1 VGILFGT
8 DGVRGLANAKLTPEL
23 AFKLGRCGAAV
34 LLAHVTDGQAT
45 VLIGRDTRRSGTM
58 LEAALAAG
66 FCSMGVNVV
75 KLGVVPTPTVAWL
88 TRNQSVTGV
97 GPAGSA
103 AVRPAAGVMISAS
116 HNPSPDNGI
125 KFFDAKG
132 FKLPDE
138 IEAEIEALVLA
149 GDDALPRP
157 VGKEVGT
164 ITEDLTL
171 VEAYVDHVTKLAPEG
186 LEGLR
191 IAVDTGHGAAW
202 EIAPFVLRG
211 LGADVKVL
219 HDAPDGDNIN
229 DGCGSTHL
237 DILKREVITNS
248 LDLGLAFD
256 GDADR
261 LLAVDHAGNEVDGDH
276 LMLICLKH
284 GLETGRFAAPSV
296 VATVMSNLGFEQAI
310 GELGGELV
318 RAKVGDRY
326 VLEEMV
332 KRDIRLGGEQSGHLI
347 FLDDNTTGD
356 GLISALRVL
365 SAIRAAAKP
374 LRELAAAMKDYPQV
388 LKNVRVGST
397 EGWQEDAVIQ
407 REIAA
412 ATATLAETG
421 RILVRA
427 SGTEPLIRVMVEGQE
442 AALIHRLADHL
453 CEIIQ
458 QRLVGT
464 PQPA

>member
-1 VGILFGT
+1 MGKLFGT
-8 DGVRGLANAKLTPEL
+8 DGVRGLANDKLTPEL

-34 LLAHVTDGQAT
+34 LLAHVPAGQAT

-66 FCSMGVNVV
+66 FCSMGVNVIR
-75 KLGVVPTPTVAWL
+75 LGVVPTPTVAWL
-88 TRNQSVTGV
+88 TRNQAIAD
-97 GPAGSA
+97 GPDGPI
-103 AVRPAAGVMISAS
+103 RPAAGVMISAS
-116 HNPSPDNGI
+116 HNPAPDNGI
-125 KFFDAKG
+125 KFFDANG

-138 IEAEIEALVLA
+138 IEAEIEALILA
-149 GDDALPRP
+149 DDDALPRP
-157 VGKEVGT
+157 VGQALGT
-164 ITEDLTL
+164 ISEDLSL
-171 VEAYVDHVTKLAPEG
+171 VEAYVDHVSKLVPEG

-191 IAVDTGHGAAW
+191 IVVDTGHGAAS

-219 HDAPDGDNIN
+219 HDEPNGDNIN

-237 DILKREVITNS
+237 DVLKREVLANS
-248 LDLGLAFD
+248 FDLGLAFD

-284 GLETGRFAAPSV
+284 GLATGRFTSPSI
-296 VATVMSNLGFEQAI
+296 VATVMSNMGFEQAL

-326 VLEEMV
+326 VLEEMIR
-332 KRDIRLGGEQSGHLI
+332 RDVRLGGEQSGHLI

-365 SAIRAAAKP
+365 SAVKAAGKP
-374 LRELAAAMKDYPQV
+374 LRELAAEMQDFPQV

-397 EGWQEDAVIQ
+397 QGWQDDATIQ
-407 REIAA
+407 REIAS
-412 ATATLAETG
+412 ATETLAGSG

-427 SGTEPLIRVMVEGQE
+427 SGTEPLIRVMVEGQD
-442 AALIHRLADHL
+442 AAMIHRLADHL
-453 CEIIQ
+453 CAVIQ
-458 QRLVGT
+458 ERLVGA

>member
-1 VGILFGT
+1 MGKLFGT

-23 AFKLGRCGAAV
+23 AFKLGRCSAAV
-34 LLAHVTDGQAT
+34 LLTHVTEGQAT

-75 KLGVVPTPTVAWL
+75 KLGIVPTPTVAWL
-88 TRNQSVTGV
+88 TRNTTLEG
-97 GPAGSA
+97 
-103 AVRPAAGVMISAS
+103 VRPAAGVMISAS

-125 KFFDAKG
+125 KFFDANG

-138 IEAEIEALVLA
+138 IEAEIEALVQA
-149 GDDALPRP
+149 SEDTLPRP
-157 VGKEVGT
+157 TGRALGT
-164 ITEDLTL
+164 ITEDMSL
-171 VEAYVDHVTKLAPEG
+171 VEAYVRHVTKLVPEG

-191 IAVDTGHGAAW
+191 IVVDTGHGAAS

-237 DILKREVITNS
+237 EILKHEVVANS
-248 LDLGLAFD
+248 FDLGLAFD

-261 LLAVDHAGNEVDGDH
+261 LLAVDHTGNEVDGDH

-284 GLETGRFAAPSV
+284 GLTTGRFTSPAV

-310 GELGGELV
+310 GEMGGELV

-326 VLEEMV
+326 VLEEML
-332 KRDIRLGGEQSGHLI
+332 KRDIRLGGEQSGHII

-365 SAIRAAAKP
+365 SAVRAAAKP
-374 LRELAAAMKDYPQV
+374 LRDLASEMKDYPQV
-388 LKNVRVGST
+388 LLNVRVAASQ
-397 EGWQEDAVIQ
+397 GWQDDATIQ

-412 ATATLAETG
+412 ATETLAGTG

-427 SGTEPLIRVMVEGQE
+427 SGTEPLIRVMVEGQD
-442 AALIHRLADHL
+442 AALIHRIAEHL
-453 CEIIQ
+453 CDVIQ
-458 QRLVGT
+458 KRLANFA
-464 PQPA
+464 QPV

>member
-1 VGILFGT
+1 VGKFFGT

-34 LLAHVTDGQAT
+34 LLAHVTEGQAT

-66 FCSMGVNVV
+66 FCSMGVNVIR
-75 KLGVVPTPTVAWL
+75 LGVVPTPTVAWL
-88 TRNQSVTGV
+88 TRNQAI
-97 GPAGSA
+97 AG
-103 AVRPAAGVMISAS
+103 VRPAAGVMISAS
-116 HNPSPDNGI
+116 HNPAPDNGI
-125 KFFDAKG
+125 KFFDANG
-132 FKLPDE
+132 FKLPDA
-138 IEAEIEALVLA
+138 IEAEIEALI
-149 GDDALPRP
+149 DAEEDHLPRP
-157 VGKEVGT
+157 VGKELGT
-164 ITEDLTL
+164 ITEDFSL
-171 VEAYVDHVTKLAPEG
+171 VEAYVDHVTKLVPEG
-186 LEGLR
+186 LDGLR
-191 IAVDTGHGAAW
+191 LAVDTGHGAAS

-211 LGADVKVL
+211 LGADVKIL

-237 DILKREVITNS
+237 DVLKREVLANS
-248 LDLGLAFD
+248 FDLGLAFD

-284 GLETGRFAAPSV
+284 GLATGRFTSPSV
-296 VATVMSNLGFEQAI
+296 VATVMSNMGFEQAL

-326 VLEEMV
+326 VLEEMLR
-332 KRDIRLGGEQSGHLI
+332 RDVRLGGEQSGHLI

-365 SAIRAAAKP
+365 SAIKAAGKP
-374 LRELAAAMKDYPQV
+374 LRDLAAEMQDYPQV

-397 EGWQEDAVIQ
+397 QGWQDDATIQ

-412 ATATLAETG
+412 ATETLAGNG

-427 SGTEPLIRVMVEGQE
+427 SGTEPLIRVMVEGQD

-453 CEIIQ
+453 CAVIQ
-458 QRLVGT
+458 ERLVGA
-464 PQPA
+464 PQPT

>member
-1 VGILFGT
+1 MGKLFGT
-8 DGVRGLANAKLTPEL
+8 DGVRGLANTKLTPEL

-34 LLAHVTDGQAT
+34 LLAHVTEGQAT

-75 KLGVVPTPTVAWL
+75 RLGVVPTPTVAWL
-88 TRNQSVTGV
+88 TRNQLVNG
-97 GPAGSA
+97 
-103 AVRPAAGVMISAS
+103 VRPAAGVMISAS

-125 KFFDAKG
+125 KFFDANG

-138 IEAEIEALVLA
+138 IEAEIEALVLS
-149 GDDALPRP
+149 DVDTLPRP
-157 VGKEVGT
+157 TGRELGT
-164 ITEDLTL
+164 ITEDFSL
-171 VEAYVDHVTKLAPEG
+171 VEAYVDHVTKLVPEG
-186 LEGLR
+186 LDGLR
-191 IAVDTGHGAAW
+191 IAVDTGHGAAS

-237 DILKREVITNS
+237 DVLKREVVSNS
-248 LDLGLAFD
+248 FDLGLAFD

-276 LMLICLKH
+276 LMLLCLKH
-284 GLETGRFAAPSV
+284 GLATGRFTSPTV
-296 VATVMSNLGFEQAI
+296 VATVMSNLGFEQAV

-326 VLEEMV
+326 VLEEML
-332 KRDIRLGGEQSGHLI
+332 KRDIRIGGEQSGHII

-365 SAIRAAAKP
+365 SAIKAASKP
-374 LRELAAAMKDYPQV
+374 LRELASEMTDYPQV
-388 LKNVRVGST
+388 LKNVRVAST
-397 EGWQEDAVIQ
+397 QGWQDDSEIQ
-407 REIAA
+407 REIAV
-412 ATATLAETG
+412 ATETLAGTG

-427 SGTEPLIRVMVEGQE
+427 SGTEPLIRVMVEGQD

-453 CEIIQ
+453 CDVIQ
-458 QRLVGT
+458 KRLVGT

>member
-1 VGILFGT
+1 MGKLFGT
-8 DGVRGLANAKLTPEL
+8 DGVRGLANDKLTPEL

-34 LLAHVTDGQAT
+34 LLSHVTDGQAT

-75 KLGVVPTPTVAWL
+75 RLGVVPTPTVAWL
-88 TRNQSVTGV
+88 TRNVTV
-97 GPAGSA
+97 GGARA
-103 AVRPAAGVMISAS
+103 AAGVMISAS

-125 KFFDAKG
+125 KFFDANG

-138 IEAEIEALVLA
+138 IETEIEALVLA
-149 GDDALPRP
+149 EEDTLPRP
-157 VGKEVGT
+157 TGKALGT
-164 ITEDLTL
+164 ITEDFSL
-171 VEAYVDHVTKLAPEG
+171 VESYLEHVSKLVPEG
-186 LEGLR
+186 LEGMR
-191 IAVDTGHGAAW
+191 IVVDTGHGAAS

-211 LGADVKVL
+211 LGADVRVL

-237 DILKREVITNS
+237 DVLKREVVAGS
-248 LDLGLAFD
+248 FDLGLAFD

-284 GLETGRFAAPSV
+284 GLSTGRFASASV
-296 VATVMSNLGFEQAI
+296 VATVMSNMGFEEALA
-310 GELGGELV
+310 ELGGELI

-326 VLEEMV
+326 VLEEML
-332 KRDIRLGGEQSGHLI
+332 KRDVRLGGEQSGHLI

-365 SAIRAAAKP
+365 SAVKAAGKP
-374 LRELAAAMKDYPQV
+374 LRDLAAEMTDYPQV
-388 LKNVRVGST
+388 LLNVRVAST
-397 EGWQEDAVIQ
+397 QGWQDDALIQ

-412 ATATLAETG
+412 ATESLVGTG
-421 RILVRA
+421 RVLVRA
-427 SGTEPLIRVMVEGQE
+427 SGTEPLIRVMVEGKD
-442 AALIHRLADHL
+442 AAVIHRLAEHL
-453 CEIIQ
+453 CNVIRE
-458 QRLVGT
+458 RLAGA

>member
-1 VGILFGT
+1 MGKLFGT
-8 DGVRGLANAKLTPEL
+8 DGVRGLANDKLTPEL

-75 KLGVVPTPTVAWL
+75 RLGVVPTPTVAWL
-88 TRNQSVTGV
+88 TRNVTV
-97 GPAGSA
+97 GGTQA
-103 AVRPAAGVMISAS
+103 AAGVMISAS

-125 KFFDAKG
+125 KFFDANG

-149 GDDALPRP
+149 DEDTLPRP
-157 VGKEVGT
+157 TGKALGT
-164 ITEDLTL
+164 ITEDFSL
-171 VEAYVDHVTKLAPEG
+171 VEAYLDHVSKLVPEG
-186 LEGLR
+186 LEGMR
-191 IAVDTGHGAAW
+191 IVVDTGHGAAS

-237 DILKREVITNS
+237 DILKHEVVTNS
-248 LDLGLAFD
+248 FDLGLAFD

-276 LMLICLKH
+276 LMLLCLKH
-284 GLETGRFAAPSV
+284 GLATGRFTSPAV
-296 VATVMSNLGFEQAI
+296 VATVMSNMGFEKALA
-310 GELGGELV
+310 ELGGELV

-332 KRDIRLGGEQSGHLI
+332 KRNVRLGGEQSGHLI

-365 SAIRAAAKP
+365 SAIKAAGKP
-374 LRELAAAMKDYPQV
+374 LRDLAAEMTDFPQV
-388 LKNVRVGST
+388 LLNVRVAST
-397 EGWQEDAVIQ
+397 QGWQDDAEIQ

-412 ATATLAETG
+412 ATETLAGTG

-442 AALIHRLADHL
+442 AALIHRLAEHL
-453 CEIIQ
+453 CDVIR
-458 QRLVGT
+458 QRLTGT

>member
-1 VGILFGT
+1 MGKLFGT

-34 LLAHVTDGQAT
+34 LLAHVTEGRPT

-66 FCSMGVNVV
+66 FCSMGVDVV
-75 KLGVVPTPTVAWL
+75 RLGVVPTPTVAWL
-88 TRNQSVTGV
+88 TRNAQVSG
-97 GPAGSA
+97 
-103 AVRPAAGVMISAS
+103 VRPAAGVMISAS

-125 KFFDAKG
+125 KFFDAQG

-138 IEAEIEALVLA
+138 IEAEIEDLVLA
-149 GDDALPRP
+149 DEDTLPRP
-157 VGKEVGT
+157 TGRELGT
-164 ITEDLTL
+164 ITDDFSL
-171 VEAYVDHVTKLAPEG
+171 VEAYIEHVSKLVPEG
-186 LEGLR
+186 LEGMR
-191 IAVDTGHGAAW
+191 IVVDTGHGAAS

-229 DGCGSTHL
+229 DQCGSTHL
-237 DILKREVITNS
+237 DILKHQVVENGF
-248 LDLGLAFD
+248 DLGLAFD

-276 LMLICLKH
+276 LMLMCLKH
-284 GLETGRFAAPSV
+284 GLSTGRFMSPTV
-296 VATVMSNLGFEQAI
+296 VATVMSNMGFEKALA
-310 GELGGELV
+310 ELGGELV

-326 VLEEMV
+326 VLEEML
-332 KRDIRLGGEQSGHLI
+332 KRDVRLGGEQSGHLI

-365 SAIRAAAKP
+365 SAIKAAGKP
-374 LRELAAAMKDYPQV
+374 LRELAAEMTDYPQV
-388 LKNVRVGST
+388 LKNVRVAST
-397 EGWQEDAVIQ
+397 LGWHEDAEIQ
-407 REIAA
+407 REIEA
-412 ATATLAETG
+412 ATQSLAGTG

-442 AALIHRLADHL
+442 AAMIHRLAEHL
-453 CEIIQ
+453 CEVIQ
-458 QRLVGT
+458 RRLTAT